1 MTKALSTLAILSAL
15 IASPAFAQDTGMQEP
30 AHHVRTHERGAYHRF
45 RGAYNQSNAP
55 IYAAPGTFDRPDING
70 FGFGEGTRH
79 GWVTK
84 TPRSIPQAA
93 EAG

>member
-15 IASPAFAQDTGMQEP
+15 IASPAFAQDTGVQEP

-55 IYAAPGTFDRPDING
+55 IYAAPGAFDRPDTNG
-70 FGFGEGTRH
+70 FGFRGRDPS
-79 GWVTK
+79 WVGDED
-84 TPRSIPQAA
+84 PSLNPS
-93 EAG
+93 GS